1 MKYTIRQKKVFLN
14 GLMLLAVMLAS
25 PSVVANPD
33 SIAYQKKWAAGIPV
47 HLVTVNLNDMDVRVS
62 PVLPRYG
69 VGHSESWSRMIGR
82 ARPTAA
88 ITGTFFDTRSLYPT
102 GDIMVDG
109 NFACRGVVGTAIGFG
124 WNNEVLFVPTKRGR
138 INDWSAFQHVLV
150 GGPVLVWNGKLSL
163 NPRAQGFR
171 DSSLFAKRHRTAIG
185 VSKSGKLL
193 LAAVTRPVYLRKIAR
208 AMRELG
214 AVDAAALDGGSST
227 ALYYRGKSV
236 VKPGRRLTNLL
247 VVYDNSVRHSEVRDL
262 LAPATNRY
270 IDLPESTE
278 R

>member
-1 MKYTIRQKKVFLN
+1 MRYIIRRKNVFLN
-14 GLMLLAVMLAS
+14 GLMLFAIVLAS
-25 PSVVANPD
+25 PSVFAHSD
-33 SIAYQKKWAAGIPV
+33 SITYQKRWAAGIPV
-47 HLVTVNLNDMDVRVS
+47 HLVTVNLNDVDVRMS

-69 VGHSESWSRMIGR
+69 VGHSELWSTMIGR

-88 ITGTFFDTRSLYPT
+88 ITGTYFDTRSLYPT

-109 NFACRGVVGTAIGFG
+109 DFACRGVVGTAIGFG

-138 INDWSAFQHVLV
+138 ISDWSAFQHILV
-150 GGPVLVWNGKLSL
+150 GGPVLVWNGKLSV

-171 DSSLFAKRHRTAIG
+171 DSSLFAKRQRTAIG
-185 VSKSGKLL
+185 VNKRGKLL

-214 AVDAAALDGGSST
+214 AINAAALDGGSST
-227 ALYYRGKSV
+227 ALYYRGRSI
-236 VKPGRRLTNLL
+236 VKPSRRLTNLL
-247 VVYDNSVRHSEVRDL
+247 AAYDDPVRHSEVRYL

-270 IDLPESTE
+270 IEQPESTE